1 LYPTH
6 IAISLCLLGDLK
18 MQFTQ
23 EKVKL
28 TNAIDGFSG
37 QSLLDVN
44 TTITRSLERFELHI
58 YSRAIGKVLN
68 KKTLNRDDLKIL
80 DKIDALTY
88 EKHGMC
94 LKDAAVTM
102 ARLKACKKYG
112 MQFIDRDGL
121 VVHLQMMTNLNQE
134 KTAAHKL
141 GAYMT
146 DELGAGCIKDFYKA
160 MHKVKHGIDLD
171 ITDLKTFNA
180 IEEIVE
186 KKFNWCVRDEAVQI
200 ARKNASEK
208 YGMKFV
214 DLSKAALH

>member
-1 LYPTH
+1 
-6 IAISLCLLGDLK
+6 

-28 TNAIDGFSG
+28 SNLIDGFSG

-44 TTITRSLERFELHI
+44 TTISNSLERSELHI

-68 KKTLNRDDLKIL
+68 KETLNRDDLKVL

-94 LKDAAVTM
+94 LKDAAVTK
-102 ARLKACKKYG
+102 ARLKACKKYD
-112 MQFIDRDGL
+112 MKFIDRDGL
-121 VVHLQMMTNLNQE
+121 VMHLQMMTNLNAE
-134 KTAAHKL
+134 RTAAHKL
-141 GAYMT
+141 GAYMS
-146 DELGAGCIKDFYKA
+146 DKLGAGCIEAFYKA

-171 ITDLKTFNA
+171 MTDLKTFNA
-180 IEEIVE
+180 IEETVE

-208 YGMKFV
+208 LGMKFV